1 METELLKVELLKVK
15 DLTNKIAVIKI
26 ISEITGLSLMEAKE
40 LTDKANIENPQTIK
54 KDVPRPEAEAMKTK
68 LEKAGAWIGFGG
80 ELQFIEDTLRQHS
93 ANIFYIMDN
102 KHWSLPVLARLLKSI
117 GTDKRFHLVQVESFK
132 SLRIFKFYVESN
144 ELVV

>member
-26 ISEITGLSLMEAKE
+26 ISEITGLSLMESKE

-80 ELQFIEDTLRQHS
+80 ET
-93 ANIFYIMDN
+93 
-102 KHWSLPVLARLLKSI
+102 KVLIDWRDFPLGS
-117 GTDKRFHLVQVESFK
+117 
-132 SLRIFKFYVESN
+132 
-144 ELVV
+144 